1 MERRSEILEGCELVW
16 SDDGIVLTGE
26 IDPAN
31 VTLVEERVLP
41 LIADPVTVID
51 CRTVTFL
58 DAAGIRMLARL
69 GSAALGAN
77 AVVRVR
83 CSAPVTMSL
92 RLCGFDELPG
102 LSLIHE
108 DIS

>member
-51 CRTVTFL
+51 CRSVTFL
-58 DAAGIRMLARL
+58 DAGGVRMLTRFGA
-69 GSAALGAN
+69 AALSAN
-77 AVVRVR
+77 TVVRVR
-83 CSAPVTMSL
+83 CSPAVTMTL
-92 RLCGFDELPG
+92 QLCGFEELPG
-102 LSLIHE
+102 LVLTAEEPS
-108 DIS
+108 